1 MITSDNFGSVFAPS
15 SLVEVLRWRALQH
28 PDHLAYTFLADGE
41 TEDVSIT
48 YGELDR
54 QARAIG
60 AYLQSMRVQGERA
73 LLLYPQGIEYIAAF
87 FGCLYA
93 KVIPIPLHPPKLKDR
108 SLSRIRLI
116 SKDAHAK
123 LALTTAA
130 VLSKVDPF
138 LVQAQELKTLLWH
151 ATDTVAASGEDSW
164 QEPSIVGSTLAL
176 LQYTSG
182 STASPKGVMVSH
194 NNLLHNLAAL
204 HRAYKFTQ
212 FSVFASWLPL
222 FHDMGLNLGMLGPLY
237 GGFRDILM
245 SPAAFAQRP
254 FRWLHAISHY
264 KATSSAAP
272 NFAYDLCVRRISAE
286 QRASLDLSSWKLA
299 VNGAEPVRAETID
312 RFVEA
317 FGPYG
322 FQRKAFNPSYGL
334 AEATL
339 AVFVSGKDGSPVTKN
354 VRKAALEQNQV
365 IEAPVAGQDS
375 QTLVGCNQSLPDQKL
390 VIVQPESFTKCSPNQ
405 VGEIWLSSPSITE
418 GYWNQPGETEQTF
431 RAYLADTGE
440 GPFLR
445 TGDLGFLQD
454 GKLFI
459 TGRIKD
465 LIIIRGCNHY
475 PQDIELTV
483 EQSHPMLRPGCGAA
497 FSVEV
502 AGEERLVVV
511 QEVEYRQ
518 RPRVQEVGAAI
529 CRAVLEDHGVQVFA
543 VVLVK
548 PGTIPKSS
556 SGKIRRRAC
565 RAAFLSESL
574 NVWQSE
580 EHSIEKG
587 TSGMFPNT
595 G

>member
-15 SLVEVLRWRALQH
+15 SMVEVLRWRALQH
-28 PDHLAYTFLADGE
+28 PDHLAYTFLTDGE
-41 TEDVSIT
+41 TEEVSIT

-60 AYLQSMRVQGERA
+60 AYLQSIRVQGERA

-108 SLSRIRLI
+108 SLSRISLI
-116 SKDAHAK
+116 SKDAQAK

-130 VLSKVDPF
+130 VLSKVDPL
-138 LVQAQELKTLLWH
+138 LVQAQELKTLLWQ

-204 HRAYKFTQ
+204 HHAYKFTQ
-212 FSVFASWLPL
+212 FSVFASWLPF

-272 NFAYDLCVRRISAE
+272 NFAYDLCVRKISAE
-286 QRASLDLSSWKLA
+286 QRASLDLSSWTLA
-299 VNGAEPVRAETID
+299 VTGAEPVRAETID

-322 FQRKAFNPSYGL
+322 FQRKAFNPGYGL

-375 QTLVGCNQSLPDQKL
+375 QTLVGYNQSLPDQKL
-390 VIVQPESFTKCSPNQ
+390 VIVQPESFTKCPPNQ
-405 VGEIWLSSPSITE
+405 VGEIWLSSPSITQ
-418 GYWNQPGETEQTF
+418 GYWNQPGETEQDF

-454 GKLFI
+454 GEFFI

-483 EQSHPMLRPGCGAA
+483 EQSNPMLRPGCGAA

-518 RPRVQEVGAAI
+518 RPRVQEAGAAI
-529 CRAVLEDHGVQVFA
+529 RRAVLEDHGVQVFA
-543 VVLVK
+543 VVLVR

-595 G
+595 V